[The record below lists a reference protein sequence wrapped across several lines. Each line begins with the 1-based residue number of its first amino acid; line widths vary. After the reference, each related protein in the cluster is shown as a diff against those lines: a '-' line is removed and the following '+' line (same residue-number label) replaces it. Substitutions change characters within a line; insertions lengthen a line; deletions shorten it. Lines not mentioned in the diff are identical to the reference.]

1 MALQAWCVG
10 SLANAPLTCLT
21 KLHLIPIEDRGAS
34 LCTVIR
40 RLSALEFTLWTESL
54 FTMFCFISLFAQTPT
69 GQTGEAH
76 FLLKLA
82 HFY

>member
-54 FTMFCFISLFAQTPT
+54 FTMFCFMWIKSHSLHKP
-69 GQTGEAH
+69 
-76 FLLKLA
+76 LLAKQVRPI
-82 HFY
+82 FY